1 MRVGL
6 VPRLRDFFS
15 LNLKQRDKTM
25 KIDTFGY
32 KKKHIAEESGI
43 AVIMTLGFMAVILIL
58 VLSFVDLSIINRRMS
73 ENYNHLQA
81 ARMAT
86 QTAYQRAL
94 VAIDEYRGDSSKDMM
109 KIFSYNSNVN
119 TRSDGLDNL
128 IETVVNGVTYYSDYD
143 PLEGPH
149 WQYLPIDHGADTP
162 ITARFAYAVVVDIGR
177 IDPSSVVDS
186 GSCGSAVLET
196 DPTKTSFSVTGR
208 PGRDLSELYLTSLPS
223 SVSDYADS
231 LCVECAGGML
241 EDESRW
247 DSFDT
252 IFTELGITDDLIK
265 DSFRNAFVLNN
276 LADAEAFW
284 IDNGDLQRESGELY
298 HRFNLA
304 RTDWD
309 QIEVDSILS
318 VPLAFNEATNS
329 SDIYSIYWLKKW
341 EDSGGFA
348 SAELRSKQIAAN
360 LIDYCDID
368 SSATTDSEDN
378 PTYVGLEKCPYI
390 NEIRIYFD
398 ARVFSVL
405 DEIGGLPETDSMR
418 YVYQAYVNLKNI
430 DLELVNIYNESFS
443 DVKAEIK
450 EISGSYKWSFDGN
463 KEGIPINPVYTET
476 FSDNDLSADSKICML
491 DIADK
496 NYAYNSFGNLSYPKS
511 ENSEIRISSVW
522 SEDKPNT
529 DYTDKE
535 DLPSEHRRIYDFQIN
550 DLKIKL
556 TNSTDGSLYDF
567 VYLNSNLLE
576 IRTDVDGDTA
586 MSSYLDYQIGDPRQ
600 NLLESDWT
608 DSDFSTSSN
617 GTLDSVN
624 IVDTSSATDSDIELS
639 NDPTT
644 FSTAYI
650 RNAPMESPWELGA
663 IHRGAAWQT
672 INLKKY
678 RTVSLIGTGGGNE
691 YSNGDANILD
701 QVKMSPDNTTYGKIN
716 INTNLE
722 EVLKILFQEIYV
734 GSDIGNSNG
743 PGDTFGANKIT
754 SVLADQLADSALIKN
769 GVNGG
774 EVFFTRSQILRNDN
788 GVPSLFDDSLG
799 LIQTTDATQEEIIGK
814 FINLSK
820 AAVPDFYSIIAI
832 GQTIKDTE
840 NGSTN
845 AIGTYVKQI
854 TGNNSEGDEIL
865 STQKVLTTI
874 QWDEQEQEFRI
885 IKYEYLDD

>member
-32 KKKHIAEESGI
+32 KKKHMSEESGI
-43 AVIMTLGFMAVILIL
+43 AVIMSLGFMAVILIL

-94 VAIDEYRGDSSKDMM
+94 VAIDAFRGDSSKDMM

-149 WQYLPIDHGADTP
+149 WQYLPIDHGTDTP

-186 GSCGSAVLET
+186 GSCANDFSNDAISET
-196 DPTKTSFSVTGR
+196 NATYTGTASDGTDIVGR
-208 PGRDLSELYLTSLPS
+208 PGRDMTELYLTSLSPTWFTNDFARDMGATNTDPS
-223 SVSDYADS
+223 GELSV
-231 LCVECAGGML
+231 G
-241 EDESRW
+241 SRW

-304 RTDWD
+304 RTDWN
-309 QIEVDSILS
+309 QIEVDSILT
-318 VPLAFNEATNS
+318 VPLAFNETTNP

-341 EDSGGFA
+341 EASGGFA
-348 SAELRSKQIAAN
+348 SAEICSKQIAAN
-360 LIDYCDID
+360 LIDYCDSD
-368 SSATTDSEDN
+368 DSATTDDQDN
-378 PTYVGLEKCPYI
+378 PTYVGLEKVPYI
-390 NEIRIYFD
+390 NELF
-398 ARVFSVL
+398 FSLSGQNSLLTSPNV
-405 DEIGGLPETDSMR
+405 GGPNDGKYYNESIIQFPL
-418 YVYQAYVNLKNI
+418 L
-430 DLELVNIYNESFS
+430 DLELINMYTSS
-443 DVKAEIK
+443 DINTYAEVSIA
-450 EISGSYKWSFDGN
+450 GSYNWALYNISTDLITQEAETFD
-463 KEGIPINPVYTET
+463 ETITIPI
-476 FSDNDLSADSKICML
+476 
-491 DIADK
+491 
-496 NYAYNSFGNLSYPKS
+496 
-511 ENSEIRISSVW
+511 ISSSQDYDIGRYSISV
-522 SEDKPNT
+522 DADNT
-529 DYTDKE
+529 LKFHENYYSTEAAVSSNITDFTI
-535 DLPSEHRRIYDFQIN
+535 SS
-550 DLKIKL
+550 LKVKL
-556 TNSTDGSLYDF
+556 LDSD
-567 VYLNSNLLE
+567 SNLLDYAFM
-576 IRTDVDGDTA
+576 ISSGNTPQTITADGIHEDWFYDT
-586 MSSYLDYQIGDPRQ
+586 QINDPRQ
-600 NLLESDWT
+600 NLLETDWT
-608 DSDFSTSSN
+608 ERNWSTNNVNSSIDAKNSISIPQGDGVDSDLETASEPWE
-617 GTLDSVN
+617 V
-624 IVDTSSATDSDIELS
+624 
-639 NDPTT
+639 
-644 FSTAYI
+644 STAYI
-650 RNAPMESPWELGA
+650 RNAPMESPWELGV
-663 IHRGAAWQT
+663 IHRGAPWQT

-701 QVKMSPDNTTYGKIN
+701 QVKMSSDNTTYGKIN

-743 PGDTFGANKIT
+743 PGDTVGANKIT

-799 LIQTTDATQEEIIGK
+799 LIQTTDATQEEIMGK

-832 GQTIKDTE
+832 GQTIKDTG

-845 AIGTYVKQI
+845 AIGTYVEQI